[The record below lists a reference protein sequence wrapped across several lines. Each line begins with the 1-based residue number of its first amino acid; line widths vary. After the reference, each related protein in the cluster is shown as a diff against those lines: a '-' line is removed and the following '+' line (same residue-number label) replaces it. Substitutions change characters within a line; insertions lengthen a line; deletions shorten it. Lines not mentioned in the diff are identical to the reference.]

1 MYITYATGRVEGRQ
15 AVGGL
20 VGRLDFGSISYSY
33 STGYVSGESEVGPL
47 VGAAADGTAVTDSY
61 WDTDTS
67 GHTTATHGIGLP
79 TRTLQ
84 LPTSPAG
91 IYNNWAAW
99 STQDY
104 DHLWNFGTSAQY
116 PVLEWSGVK
125 DWEAVGYQLRSVPDL
140 TAAPR
145 ATGNAVRVA
154 LSWNPVDTTPWD
166 PPPDPGYTLT
176 RTSGRATRV
185 LAEAS
190 SRVEYVDSPG
200 TGTYT
205 YQVAAGVNGGEATRS
220 ATNSVTVVIGV
231 PPPPPTGPDV
241 TVSFGQAAYEAAE
254 GASAVA
260 VTVQLSAAPER
271 AVTIPLTVRPGG
283 GATAADYLVVPD
295 SVTFGED
302 STVAVFMVVAL
313 ADAEI
318 DAGESVVLGF
328 GELPAGVSGGGQVNV
343 DVSLVDT
350 TVMVFF
356 ERPSYVAAEGGAG
369 AEVAVRLNVPLAQPV
384 TVPLTAT
391 PRGGATA
398 ADYAGV
404 PASVTF
410 GRAETMR
417 AFTVTAPADDDDD
430 DGESV
435 SIGFGNLSAAV
446 VAGSP
451 TSATVTLADAGGPG
465 FSGDLDAGLPMRAVH
480 LVELRL
486 RVDAL
491 RRAHGL
497 AAFAWTDAVIEPGAT
512 PVRAVHP
519 TELRTALDEVYDAA
533 GRVRPRYADASLR
546 AGATAIRAA
555 HFLELRSAIVTLEN
569 SGG

>member
-1 MYITYATGRVEGRQ
+1 MEGK
-15 AVGGL
+15 
-20 VGRLDFGSISYSY
+20 
-33 STGYVSGESEVGPL
+33 
-47 VGAAADGTAVTDSY
+47 Y
-61 WDTDTS
+61 WRD
-67 GHTTATHGIGLP
+67 L
-79 TRTLQ
+79 
-84 LPTSPAG
+84 
-91 IYNNWAAW
+91 
-99 STQDY
+99 
-104 DHLWNFGTSAQY
+104 
-116 PVLEWSGVK
+116 
-125 DWEAVGYQLRSVPDL
+125 GYQLRSGPDL
-140 TAAPR
+140 TAGLR
-145 ATGNAVRVA
+145 ETGGASQVA
-154 LSWNPVDTTPWD
+154 LRWSPVDNTHWSPA
-166 PPPDPGYTLT
+166 PAIGYTLT
-176 RTSGRATRV
+176 RSDGTTTTV
-185 LAEAS
+185 LAEAIS
-190 SRVEYVDSPG
+190 QVEYVDASVPG
-200 TGTYT
+200 TGTYA

-220 ATNSVTVVIGV
+220 AILETFLFVEPS
-231 PPPPPTGPDV
+231 PTGPDV
-241 TVSFGQAAYEAAE
+241 TVSFAQAAYGAVE
-254 GASAVA
+254 GAPAVP

-271 AVTIPLTVRPGG
+271 AVTIPLTARPGG
-283 GATAADYLVVPD
+283 GATAADYRVVPD
-295 SVTFGED
+295 SVTFSED
-302 STVAVFMVVAL
+302 STVAVFTVAAL

-328 GELPAGVSGGGQVNV
+328 GTLPAGVSGGGQVTV
-343 DVSLVDT
+343 EVSLVDT
-350 TVMVFF
+350 TAMVFF

-369 AEVAVRLNVPLAQPV
+369 AEVAVRLSVPPARAV

-391 PRGGATA
+391 PHGGATA
-398 ADYAGV
+398 ADYTGV

-410 GRAETMR
+410 GRSDTMR
-417 AFTVTAPADDDDD
+417 TFTVTAPVDDDDD

-435 SIGFGNLSAAV
+435 SIGFGTLSAAV

-451 TSATVTLADAGGPG
+451 ASATVTFADAGGPG
-465 FSGDLDAGLPMRAVH
+465 FSADLDAGLPMKAVH

-546 AGATAIRAA
+546 AGATVIRAA